1 MCAVWKGGM
10 AENIEWYSVP
20 AVARMLGIS
29 ERAIRG
35 RIERGSLTAELTDG
49 QWRIP
54 ISALPNDKP
63 EGGTLGGT
71 SRGTPNDVSGMGGM
85 ADGMDTA
92 PLVDARQQAQADAV
106 LQRVLAPFIEQLT
119 ATNQELGKVR
129 AERDVAIT
137 ARAEAERISEVLREQ
152 LATASSRSAILHQ
165 TTEVSAPLDTQSDGS
180 AVAEARRRS
189 WFHRLLHSDF
199 DGSPRQSE
207 MSPVRPE

>member
-1 MCAVWKGGM
+1 M
-10 AENIEWYSVP
+10 ADEVQWYSVP

-119 ATNQELGKVR
+119 VTNQELGQVR
-129 AERDVAIT
+129 AERDA
-137 ARAEAERISEVLREQ
+137 ALMERDRLRDE
-152 LATASSRSAILHQ
+152 LGLVRSSVTPQAGTVTIQELPQDVSQVSQQSGQ
-165 TTEVSAPLDTQSDGS
+165 TEHADSTGEKRPQHELKGFWQ
-180 AVAEARRRS
+180 
-189 WFHRLLHSDF
+189 RLFGL
-199 DGSPRQSE
+199 
-207 MSPVRPE
+207 